1 MAGVDPELEA
11 FVGRES
17 PRLVGMLALYVG
29 DLGLAEELAQ
39 EALIRLCQH
48 WPRVR
53 KMERPGGWLAR
64 VAMNLARSSW
74 RRRSAERRAHTRSD
88 PPVLT
93 TADPDVAT
101 TLAVRQ
107 AVAALPERQRRA
119 LVLRYYAQRS
129 VAEVAVE
136 MSCAEGTVKSL
147 THKAIATLRQ
157 RPGLLQDLHE
167 EIASA

>member
-1 MAGVDPELEA
+1 
-11 FVGRES
+11 
-17 PRLVGMLALYVG
+17 
-29 DLGLAEELAQ
+29 
-39 EALIRLCQH
+39 
-48 WPRVR
+48 
-53 KMERPGGWLAR
+53 
-64 VAMNLARSSW
+64 
-74 RRRSAERRAHTRSD
+74 
-88 PPVLT
+88 
-93 TADPDVAT
+93 
-101 TLAVRQ
+101 
-107 AVAALPERQRRA
+107 ERQRRA